1 MLSFVCLSSFVLK
14 SCNSAELLFVP
25 CSAFLARFSW
35 LMTEESLKGDVGGD
49 PSENPLDPPLFII
62 VLYLLVYHHH
72 HHHHHQHHHHHP
84 SQMLQIPLSDKHCNN
99 HIVAL
104 GILGLFLTDGL
115 WVKAINWECTLV
127 YINPECFRYR
137 SVPIISHKPFCTKTQ
152 QNWIDKWPPSP
163 TSPPALSEHM
173 YGG

>member
-1 MLSFVCLSSFVLK
+1 MLVEIPRKIRSIHPSLSSFYT
-14 SCNSAELLFVP
+14 CW
-25 CSAFLARFSW
+25 CS
-35 LMTEESLKGDVGGD
+35 
-49 PSENPLDPPLFII
+49 II
-62 VLYLLVYHHH
+62 ITIIIIIINKIITTIIITITIIINWW
-72 HHHHHQHHHHHP
+72 
-84 SQMLQIPLSDKHCNN
+84 SQMLQIPLSDEHCNN